1 MSNVNKDQDKRQA
14 VRVVDRIM
22 FTYGP
27 VSVERFKQIAEDFNK
42 GIPPY
47 NQEGLADIQMFIGA
61 QNALGRIQEKD
72 KDLGAFLQHLDT
84 KINLILKEVRDK
96 ETPLDKLQLQEV
108 NLSAAGVAFLSEKPM
123 QPNTLL
129 EFHLVLLPGHTYVYC
144 FGKVIKCDQAK
155 SKDPE
160 KPFYVSAKFI
170 LIMEEDREKLIEHN
184 FKQQSLAL
192 RQRRKKT

>member
-1 MSNVNKDQDKRQA
+1 MANVNRGQNSRQA
-14 VRVVDRIM
+14 VRIVDRIL
-22 FTYGP
+22 FTCGP
-27 VSVERFKQIAEDFNK
+27 VSVERFKEIADDIQK

-61 QNALGRIQEKD
+61 QNALGRIREKD
-72 KDLGAFLQHLDT
+72 KDLAEFLQHLDS
-84 KINLILKEVRDK
+84 KINLMLKTVRDK
-96 ETPLDKLQLQEV
+96 ETPLDKLTLQEV
-108 NLSAAGVAFLSEKPM
+108 NLSAAGVAFLSKKPIK
-123 QPNTLL
+123 PNTLL

-144 FGKVIKCDQAK
+144 FGKVVNCDQGK

-160 KPFYVSAKFI
+160 KPYYVSAKFV

>member
-1 MSNVNKDQDKRQA
+1 MSNKSKGQDNRQA
-14 VRVVDRIM
+14 VRVVDRIL

-47 NQEGLADIQMFIGA
+47 NQAGLADIQMFIGA
-61 QNALGRIQEKD
+61 QNALGRIHDKD
-72 KDLGAFLQHLDT
+72 KDLGEFLQHLDS

-96 ETPLDKLQLQEV
+96 ETPLDKLKLQEV
-108 NLSAAGVAFLSEKPM
+108 NISASGVAFFSEKPLK
-123 QPNTLL
+123 PNTLL
-129 EFHLVLLPGHTYVYC
+129 EFHLVLPPGYTYVYC
-144 FGKVIKCDQAK
+144 FGKVVNCNEGK

-160 KPFYVSAKFI
+160 KPFYVSAKLI